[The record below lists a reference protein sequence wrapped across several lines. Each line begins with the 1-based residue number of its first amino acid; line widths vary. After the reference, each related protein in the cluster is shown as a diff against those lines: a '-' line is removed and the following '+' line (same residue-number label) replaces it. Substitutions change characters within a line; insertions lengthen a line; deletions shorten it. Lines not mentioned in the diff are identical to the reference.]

1 MMNNLL
7 QTGLLIC
14 MVTSAIIA
22 IILLI
27 RLPLRK
33 LSGANTGYQLWAM
46 LPLTLLA
53 MLLPH
58 RQYLEM
64 RVDLNAPA
72 GKFMAA
78 ATMLDMPVTSIWPIF
93 FITAWLTGS
102 VCFMG
107 MLMVAHLRFMH
118 KLDQLTEDE
127 GVYLSSSAEVGPA
140 LAGFFKPKII
150 LPADFFARY
159 STEEQALI
167 IRHERVHLRRGDVYA
182 NSLFALLQCLLW
194 FNPLVH
200 LAARYFRL
208 DQELAC
214 DASVIAAQPQARR
227 SYAEAMLKTQLSVT
241 PSTLACHWPSHHPL
255 KERIMQLQ
263 ESTPSLFKRSLA
275 YLLLSGLCAST
286 AYSAWAVTPVSTVVT
301 QAGQKKQASVKTEA
315 DTYLVNTD
323 IHVGGETITPRVM
336 VEQGKEAKISLTSKE
351 PQATWDISFNL
362 VPAPAKYK
370 NAVLIAMQ
378 VRKDGNLV
386 AEPKLVT
393 GLNQTATLQK
403 ESTDKQEDFDIK
415 MTVNLVKKPE

>member
-14 MVTSAIIA
+14 MVASVIIA
-22 IILLI
+22 VILLI

-33 LSGANTGYQLWAM
+33 LSGANAGYQLWVM
-46 LPLTLLA
+46 LPLALLA

-64 RVDLNAPA
+64 SVDLNAPA
-72 GKFMAA
+72 GKLMAA
-78 ATMLDMPVTSIWPIF
+78 ATMLEMPVTSIGPILL
-93 FITAWLTGS
+93 ITAWLTGS

-118 KLDQLTEDE
+118 KLGRLTENE
-127 GVYLSSSAEVGPA
+127 GVYLSSSVEAGPA

-150 LPADFFARY
+150 LPADFFVRY
-159 STEEQALI
+159 SAEEQALI
-167 IRHERVHLRRGDVYA
+167 IRHEQVHLRRGDVYA

-263 ESTPSLFKRSLA
+263 ESTPGFLKRSIA
-275 YLLLSGLCAST
+275 HLLLSGLCAST
-286 AYSAWAVTPVSTVVT
+286 AYSAWAVTPVKTVVT
-301 QAGQKKQASVKTEA
+301 QAGQKKQSSVKTMA

-378 VRKDGNLV
+378 VRKDGTLV

-415 MTVNLVKKPE
+415 MTVNLVRNPE